1 MKTKR
6 ILATIGVVVAAGAV
20 PLITA
25 SSASATVAQCTG
37 IVHSYGYV
45 VGAKVTTACGA
56 GALPTGLGT
65 TVPNPVCVTKLVQL
79 GISNNVAQK
88 ACSWA

>member
-6 ILATIGVVVAAGAV
+6 ILATIGVVAAAGVA
-20 PLITA
+20 PLIAA

-37 IVHSYGYV
+37 IVQSYGYV
-45 VGAKVTTACGA
+45 VGAKVTTACGY
-56 GALPTGLGT
+56 GKLSTGLGT
-65 TVPNPVCVTKLVQL
+65 TANPICVTKLVQL
-79 GISNNVAQK
+79 GVSNKVANT